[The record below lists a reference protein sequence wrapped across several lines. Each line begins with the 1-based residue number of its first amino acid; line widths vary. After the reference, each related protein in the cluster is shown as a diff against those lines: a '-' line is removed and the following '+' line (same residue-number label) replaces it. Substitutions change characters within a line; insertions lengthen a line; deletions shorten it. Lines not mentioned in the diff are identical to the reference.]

1 MNQQTALIVGNGMDS
16 AHLSNFLLDK
26 DYKVIIG
33 TRRSGSSDNWRL
45 KELGILQHPNL
56 KIEAMDLTEFNNVKD
71 IVEKYKFDEIFN
83 LGAQSFVQSSF
94 GNPYTTNMANYMGHI
109 NLLEVVRHYSP
120 KSKIYFAASSEMYGK
135 VQEIPQKET
144 TPFYPR
150 SPYGVSK
157 LASYWMGVNYRE
169 SHNMF
174 ICNGI
179 LFNHETMASFL
190 PVFIKD
196 KNSDIFD
203 IKPIEELYEF
213 DKNTEKYQ
221 ESKIK
226 DIQVWGKDGWVDVT
240 YASAYPHNIKDD
252 NKKPKIING
261 RCGAYLATGSH
272 VAFLKDR
279 EEKTENIKIG
289 NKFEVIS
296 LPKNNYKFTN
306 ITLEEAELI
315 GMLVADGYFDKN
327 REKTIRGKFTKND
340 KDIQKRF
347 RELWCIVTGD
357 TNELKSQETE
367 SGFKKGNY
375 VTQIIFSSKCENLLK
390 YNIYN
395 KDRTK
400 RIPIQILNSSEDVQL
415 AFLKSYNRCDGL
427 KAGHCKYEFKS
438 FKTNS
443 ATLAQGLWYLT
454 DNLLPNQKKTLSI
467 EFKKEEKKIY
477 YSINLGSDINST
489 LENNKKIILNAKK
502 EGMSQRELHRETKIN
517 RGFIRKIWKNEDYVI
532 KRHLEKDFD
541 EIKKIIDFYNYD
553 GWFYDIT
560 TSSKEFCCGVG
571 NIHIHNSPL
580 RGEEFV
586 TRKITKKVA
595 EIKYCLENNLSFTP
609 LVLGNMDAKRDWSYA
624 GDMVEGMWLMLQ
636 YNKPDD
642 YVLCSGDCY
651 MVREFVDYAFYYAGI
666 PIAWEGK
673 GIDEKV
679 VIRDFFGSSSNG
691 SVLVEVSPEFFRPA
705 EVDILIGDCT
715 KAKEI
720 LNWKPKYSFSML
732 VESMVKA
739 DIERTKSKKII
750 IRDDCE

>member
-179 LFNHETMASFL
+179 LFNHE
-190 PVFIKD
+190 
-196 KNSDIFD
+196 
-203 IKPIEELYEF
+203 
-213 DKNTEKYQ
+213 
-221 ESKIK
+221 
-226 DIQVWGKDGWVDVT
+226 
-240 YASAYPHNIKDD
+240 
-252 NKKPKIING
+252 
-261 RCGAYLATGSH
+261 
-272 VAFLKDR
+272 
-279 EEKTENIKIG
+279 
-289 NKFEVIS
+289 
-296 LPKNNYKFTN
+296 
-306 ITLEEAELI
+306 
-315 GMLVADGYFDKN
+315 
-327 REKTIRGKFTKND
+327 
-340 KDIQKRF
+340 
-347 RELWCIVTGD
+347 
-357 TNELKSQETE
+357 
-367 SGFKKGNY
+367 
-375 VTQIIFSSKCENLLK
+375 SS
-390 YNIYN
+390 
-395 KDRTK
+395 
-400 RIPIQILNSSEDVQL
+400 
-415 AFLKSYNRCDGL
+415 
-427 KAGHCKYEFKS
+427 
-438 FKTNS
+438 
-443 ATLAQGLWYLT
+443 
-454 DNLLPNQKKTLSI
+454 
-467 EFKKEEKKIY
+467 
-477 YSINLGSDINST
+477 
-489 LENNKKIILNAKK
+489 
-502 EGMSQRELHRETKIN
+502 
-517 RGFIRKIWKNEDYVI
+517 
-532 KRHLEKDFD
+532 
-541 EIKKIIDFYNYD
+541 
-553 GWFYDIT
+553 
-560 TSSKEFCCGVG
+560 
-571 NIHIHNSPL
+571 L

-642 YVLCSGDCY
+642 YVLCNGDCY
-651 MVREFVDYAFYYAGI
+651 MVREFVDHAFYYAGI
-666 PIAWEGK
+666 PIAWKGK

-679 VIRDFFGSSSNG
+679 LLEGSDK
-691 SVLVEVSPEFFRPA
+691 VLVEVSPEFFRPC
-705 EVDILIGDCT
+705 EVDLLKGDCT